1 MIARMKP
8 RGREA
13 GFLLLETLI
22 AVVLMSLLL
31 TVLPGGIAVSKRMV
45 AKSLSTVSAGLVAEA
60 VLGSELAAEGLQAGI
75 RSGNLDGYDW
85 TAQIRPRAGLV
96 PPPRQEEQ
104 EAQDGREGRAGRAG
118 RDGRA
123 GRSGRDG
130 RENWLPYD
138 VIVQVRAPDGTRVT
152 VETLRIGMVRQ

>member
-1 MIARMKP
+1 MIGWKKRG
-8 RGREA
+8 GREE

-45 AKSLSTVSAGLVAEA
+45 EKSLSTVSAGLVAEA
-60 VLGSELAAEGLQAGI
+60 VLASELAAEGLQAGI

-85 TAQIRPRAGLV
+85 TAQIRPRTGLV
-96 PPPRQEEQ
+96 PPPRQEEG
-104 EAQDGREGRAGRAG
+104 EPRDGREDRAA
-118 RDGRA
+118 RD
-123 GRSGRDG
+123 GRDG

-138 VIVQVRAPDGTRVT
+138 VIVVVRAPDGTRVT
-152 VETLRIGMVRQ
+152 LDTLRIGMVRQ

>member
-60 VLGSELAAEGLQAGI
+60 VIGSELAAEGLQAGI
-75 RSGNLDGYDW
+75 RSGNVDGYDW

-96 PPPRQEEQ
+96 PPPREE
-104 EAQDGREGRAGRAG
+104 DREPSDGRAGRAG